1 MTNQCVKQETIKEI
15 ARDGRFIAYDD
26 GTVLDTRTSLMWASK
41 DNGQDIKASEAKFY
55 CETFNLG
62 GYNDWRLPSLDELE
76 DLYDGNKDRPAKC
89 VDGVSVHVATELIDI
104 SCSYLWSSNES
115 STTNETGNFNFN
127 AGMRT
132 AFATGWSKSGRVLP
146 VRLFKWYSY
155 YQ

>member
-26 GTVLDTRTSLMWASK
+26 GTVLDTRTNLMWASR
-41 DNGQDIKASEAKFY
+41 DNGQDVKASEAKFY

-62 GYNDWRLPSLDELE
+62 GYDDWRVPTLDELE
-76 DLYDGNKDRPAKC
+76 DLYDRNNDQSAKC
-89 VDGVSVHVATELIDI
+89 TDGVSLHLATRLIDVT
-104 SCSYLWSSNES
+104 CLYLWSADES
-115 STTNETGNFNFN
+115 STTNETGIFNYN
-127 AGMRT
+127 AGVRT
-132 AFATGWSKSGRVLP
+132 AFATGWSQSSRVLP